1 MIALDEDALICDLAE
16 TYHIFDYRS
25 LPARRV
31 AAFAVGLR
39 ENSRIRMKLA
49 GVNCPTDTLLLAA
62 AVDRLSLLWW
72 AKTRDAEHGRNRP
85 EMIFDRLTGRVRRRR
100 ENAVFSSGE
109 AFEKKRQEILSSLEG
124 GA

>member
-16 TYHIFDYRS
+16 TYHILDYRS

-49 GVNCPTDTLLLAA
+49 GTSCPTDTLLLAA

-72 AKTRDAEHGRNRP
+72 SKTRDAERGRNRP
-85 EMIFDRLTGRVRRRR
+85 ELIYDRLAGRAQRKSDIV
-100 ENAVFSSGE
+100 VFSSGE
-109 AFEKKRQEILSSLEG
+109 AFERKRREILSRMEEG
-124 GA
+124 E

>member
-39 ENSRIRMKLA
+39 ESSRIRMKLA
-49 GVNCPTDTLLLAA
+49 GVSCPTDTLLLAA

-85 EMIFDRLTGRVRRRR
+85 ELICDQLAGKTRRRR
-100 ENAVFSSGE
+100 GNAVFSSGE
-109 AFEKKRQEILSSLEG
+109 AFERKRRELLSRMEEG
-124 GA
+124 G